1 MKSRTWLVGTLFFV
15 LALASVGHPGGVAAA
30 QPAQLPPPIP
40 AVYGGTATVN
50 GSPVPDG
57 FHITARMEG
66 YESAPVEVTG
76 GRYSSLVVAPPDT
89 SFSNKTIS
97 FYLDGVRANQTDTFT
112 AGKRNLSFN
121 LTFPGLP
128 EPTPTPTPF
137 VISPMVYTG
146 NIVISGGT
154 VPAGATLVAKVGSYE
169 SAPAVI
175 EGQRY
180 SNLVLLPEDES
191 LVGQPV
197 EFFLNGVK
205 SAPPPVAQVFTPGE
219 SRTLDLVF
227 FNVPTA
233 TPTATPVPPTPTNTP
248 VPPTATPTPTRTPL
262 PPTATPVP
270 PTATPTAT
278 PVPPTPTNTPVPPT
292 PTPRPTSTPAA
303 QPSPTPT
310 PQVSG
315 GGCSAPLGGSA
326 GMAGLASFLLM
337 VTPVAMLIGRRRL
350 HR

>member
-1 MKSRTWLVGTLFFV
+1 MKKRTWLVGTLLFI
-15 LALASVGHPGGVAAA
+15 LALASVGHAGGVAAA

-40 AVYGGTATVN
+40 ALYGGTATVS

-57 FHITARMEG
+57 MRITARIG
-66 YESAPVEVTG
+66 TYESAPVEVRN
-76 GRYSSLVVAPPDT
+76 GRYSSLVVAPPDA
-89 SFSNKTIS
+89 SFSGRTIT
-97 FYLDGVRANQTDTFT
+97 FHLEGVQANQTDTFA

-121 LTFPGLP
+121 LTFPRLP

-137 VISPMVYTG
+137 VISPMVYSG
-146 NIVISGGT
+146 NIVIAGGT
-154 VPAGATLVAKVGSYE
+154 VPPGATLVARVGSYE

-205 SAPPPVAQVFTPGE
+205 SAPHPVAQVFTPGE

-227 FNVPTA
+227 FNVPTP
-233 TPTATPVPPTPTNTP
+233 TPTSTPVPPTPTP
-248 VPPTATPTPTRTPL
+248 VPPTATPTRTPM
-262 PPTATPVP
+262 PPTPTPVP
-270 PTATPTAT
+270 PTATPTST
-278 PVPPTPTNTPVPPT
+278 PVPPTPTSVPAT
-292 PTPRPTSTPAA
+292 PTPRPTNTPAVA

-310 PQVSG
+310 PEVSG

-326 GMAGLASFLLM
+326 GMAGLASFLLL
-337 VTPVAMLIGRRRL
+337 VAPVAMLIGRRRL
-350 HR
+350 RG